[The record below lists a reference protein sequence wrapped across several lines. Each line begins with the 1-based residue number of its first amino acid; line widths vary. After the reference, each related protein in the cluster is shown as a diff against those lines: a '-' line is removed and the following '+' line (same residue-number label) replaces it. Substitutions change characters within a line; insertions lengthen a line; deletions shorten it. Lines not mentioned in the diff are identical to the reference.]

1 MVDRVF
7 GKSQQTTSE
16 NDKEQ
21 EKRGKEN
28 PTGSISSSLELRHST
43 CLHIYR
49 SIQVLEKM
57 YNTFLKNQIVPGM
70 VSCLPAIQIFSQY
83 VCIKLHSE
91 ISMPGFLV
99 FPTVLFDAA
108 LNNILMFT
116 LASMVNT
123 LSGNIL
129 LNWKKDFISFKR
141 GTAIKKQLRSCTL
154 LQIQF
159 GSNFIGMI

>member
-1 MVDRVF
+1 
-7 GKSQQTTSE
+7 
-16 NDKEQ
+16 
-21 EKRGKEN
+21 
-28 PTGSISSSLELRHST
+28 
-43 CLHIYR
+43 
-49 SIQVLEKM
+49 
-57 YNTFLKNQIVPGM
+57 
-70 VSCLPAIQIFSQY
+70 
-83 VCIKLHSE
+83 
-91 ISMPGFLV
+91 MPGFLV